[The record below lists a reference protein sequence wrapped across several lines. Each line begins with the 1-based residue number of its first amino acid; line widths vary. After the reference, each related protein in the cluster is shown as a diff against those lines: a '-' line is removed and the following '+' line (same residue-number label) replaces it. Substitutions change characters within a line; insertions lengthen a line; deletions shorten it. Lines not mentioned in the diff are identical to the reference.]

1 MLNEI
6 RYKLECVLISK
17 KSKKIGFILIR
28 KSSGRAANLGQLALL
43 MCSSTLQECRMAL
56 LGLRPMFEFW
66 SNLDFL
72 FEDFLVGNRT

>member
-28 KSSGRAANLGQLALL
+28 KSLGRAANLGKSALL
-43 MCSSTLQECRMAL
+43 MCRSTLQECRMAL
-56 LGLRPMFEFW
+56 LGVKSTFEFW
-66 SNLDFL
+66 ANLDSF
-72 FEDFLVGNRT
+72 FEDFVVGNCT